1 MSLSEITFSFP
12 STSPRQQGTA
22 EAETS
27 SHGKLLILD
36 AEQFH
41 EQHAP
46 RLFNVAR
53 RILKDHELAED
64 AVQEAFKNIFQNVG
78 RFRGESKL
86 ETWMTRIVVNV
97 CLGYL
102 RKNKNRLKA
111 EIDHEQVNEMLENM
125 FPDNRST
132 PYESVCRN
140 EMKVLVHNGIRRLK
154 KIHREVIWLHDIKEK
169 TLEEISNLLDVPVG
183 TIKSRLFY
191 GRQELAVFVR
201 NLMTRQAYLPS

>member
-12 STSPRQQGTA
+12 NAEQRQTSIAPADPQQ
-22 EAETS
+22 
-27 SHGKLLILD
+27 HGKLLILD
-36 AEQFH
+36 PEQFY

-64 AVQEAFKNIFQNVG
+64 AVQEAFKNIFQHVG

-111 EIDHEQVNEMLENM
+111 EVDHEQINEMLENM
-125 FPDNRST
+125 FPDNRRT
-132 PYESVCRN
+132 PYESVCRS
-140 EMKVLVHNGIRRLK
+140 EAQDLVHKGIRRLK

-169 TLEEISNLLDVPVG
+169 TLEEISHLLEVPVG

-201 NLMTRQAYLPS
+201 NLMTRQAYHPS

>member
-1 MSLSEITFSFP
+1 MSLSEITFSFHE
-12 STSPRQQGTA
+12 TPRPHGTA
-22 EAETS
+22 ASETTL
-27 SHGKLLILD
+27 HGKLLILD
-36 AEQFH
+36 PEQFY

-132 PYESVCRN
+132 PYESVCQN
-140 EMKVLVHNGIRRLK
+140 EAKQLVHRGIRRLK
-154 KIHREVIWLHDIKEK
+154 KIHRDVIWLHDIKEK
-169 TLEEISNLLDVPVG
+169 TLEEISHLLEVPVG

-201 NLMTRQAYLPS
+201 NLMTRQAYHPS